1 MGNRNMNTTDGK
13 LRQKAER
20 ISVLAVLWLEART
33 SPEEE
38 RELNEFVRG
47 ANLDSD
53 EYVALFD
60 SETLATLR
68 LLNAESLY
76 AEQWLDEAGISMPK
90 ALKERMSAHIHSLAT
105 NDKGQVVPIFARR
118 LIRYGAAA
126 AAVALM
132 AFAGWKYFSDSPS
145 PELNTPK
152 KIIIAHVPD
161 SNNSTDSSVLPM
173 DNNRETAPLEQLTT
187 ESDITKYNKNTAEQN
202 ITAVSNYKESS
213 KRRKKSNEN
222 PTLYADADIE
232 SEDKI
237 SQEEI
242 ERSIQLLEEN
252 LNMVMAYNTQI
263 NNKVTNDLILVDGM
277 LNRVEDDLEY
287 VMSSVGTLKR
297 PQLDVDD
304 ELFISPATSPTDPIS
319 F

>member
-1 MGNRNMNTTDGK
+1 MGNMNMNTTDEK

-68 LLNAESLY
+68 LLNTESLY
-76 AEQWLDEAGISMPK
+76 AEQWLAEAGISMPK
-90 ALKERMSAHIHSLAT
+90 ALEERMSAHIHSLAT
-105 NDKGQVVPIFARR
+105 KDKGEVVPIFARR

-132 AFAGWKYFSDSPS
+132 AFAGWKYFTDSPS

-152 KIIIAHVPD
+152 ENVIAHVPE

-173 DNNRETAPLEQLTT
+173 DNNKETTPLEQWAT
-187 ESDITKYNKNTAEQN
+187 EAVITNNHKNTAGQN
-202 ITAVSNYKESS
+202 ITAVSNNKESS
-213 KRRKKSNEN
+213 KRLKKSNESS
-222 PTLYADADIE
+222 TFYANADIE